1 MSNNDDMSFY
11 NEYSVK
17 VIFIANQ
24 KHILTVDLEKINNLI
39 ILLDKDNLDIIL
51 FISNSWLGVANLKSA
66 KHLKNI

>member
-39 ILLDKDNLDIIL
+39 ILLDKDNLDTIL

>member
-39 ILLDKDNLDIIL
+39 ILLDKDNLDTIL
-51 FISNSWLGVANLKSA
+51 FISNSWLGVATLKSA
-66 KHLKNI
+66 KHLKYI

>member
-1 MSNNDDMSFY
+1 MSFY

>member
-1 MSNNDDMSFY
+1 MSFY

-39 ILLDKDNLDIIL
+39 ILLDKDNLDTIL